1 MIFLYSILFPL
12 KMISK
17 KLPKNLTLKE
27 VKKLLNLPRK
37 ITPIGLRNE
46 AILKIMLFAGL
57 RVSEVIHLKNEDLDL
72 ESGRLKIIAGKGN
85 KDRNLLVPDK
95 ILDLLREY
103 RRWKPRSI
111 FFFPTL
117 KGKSL
122 SPFYIWV
129 MIKRKAKKAGIKS
142 HCSPH
147 TLRHTFATEFYRKT
161 QDLEA
166 LRLCLGHENISTTQ
180 IYLSLAN
187 LEVEL
192 KMKNFDFSP
201 DL

>member
-1 MIFLYSILFPL
+1 MVP
-12 KMISK
+12 K
-17 KLPKNLTLKE
+17 KLPKNLTLEE
-27 VKKLLNLPRK
+27 VENLLNLPRK

-57 RVSEVIHLKNEDLDL
+57 RISEVIHLKNEDLNL
-72 ESGRLKIIAGKGN
+72 KSGRIKILNGKGGR
-85 KDRNLLVPDK
+85 DRNLLAPDK
-95 ILDLLREY
+95 IIELLREY
-103 RRWKPRSI
+103 YEWKPQSLW
-111 FFFPTL
+111 FFPTL
-117 KGKSL
+117 KGKPL
-122 SPFYIWV
+122 SPFYIWM

-161 QDLEA
+161 HDLEA
-166 LRLCLGHENISTTQ
+166 LRLCLGHTDISTTQ

-187 LEVEL
+187 VEVEK
-192 KMKNFDFSP
+192 KMKDFDFSP